1 MSVKVVTDS
10 TSDIPPQVVE
20 ELGITVVPV
29 YLRFGSETYRDGVD
43 ISPDEFYQRL
53 VESKVHPSTSQ
64 PTPAD
69 FADVYRR
76 LAQETDEI
84 VSLHLSRKTS
94 GTYDSALQG
103 REMAPAGCKI
113 EVVDS
118 LSVSVGLGLI
128 AMAAARLA
136 KAGEDLQRVMDEVRQ
151 AIPCIRMLGVFDTLK
166 YLLLGGRVSRAKA
179 IVGGVLSIK
188 PLITM
193 RDGNLVQAGI
203 ARTRNKG
210 IERLFDLVKNTLN
223 LQEVAIVHSTT
234 PDEAS
239 SLRERIAAIF
249 AEEQIHIARL
259 GPGLGVHGGPG
270 TLILALREKVSGIR
284 QGVAEGEHL
293 KKRFSLP
300 SLPKTRLR
308 FSRLQP

>member
-1 MSVKVVTDS
+1 MPVKVVTDS

-43 ISPDEFYQRL
+43 IGPDEFYRRL
-53 VESKVHPSTSQ
+53 VVSKVHPSTSQ

-84 VSLHLSRKTS
+84 VSLHLSQKTS

-113 EVVDS
+113 EVVDTF
-118 LSVSVGLGLI
+118 SVSMGLGLI

-136 KAGEDLQRVMDEVRQ
+136 KAGEGSQRVMDEVRQ
-151 AIPCIRMLGVFDTLK
+151 AIPCIRLLGVFDTLK
-166 YLLLGGRVSRAKA
+166 YLLLGGRVSRARA
-179 IVGGVLSIK
+179 IAGGVLSIK

-239 SLRERIAAIF
+239 SLRERITAIF
-249 AEEQIHIARL
+249 AEERVHVARL
-259 GPGLGVHGGPG
+259 GPALGVHAGPG
-270 TLILALREKVSGIR
+270 TLLLALREKVSGIR
-284 QGVAEGEHL
+284 QDASEGEHL

-308 FSRLQP
+308 FSRLQA